1 VTTPYRRKETDVASI
16 AGGLR
21 VVTSPLTDSL
31 ARRPL
36 AVDAVAAL
44 CCVLVT
50 GPILMLLAHYG
61 PMTGMRWAGA
71 ASGVGCLL
79 LLGAHRWPLSIV
91 WATAAISATI
101 LALLPQ
107 APPCAPMVA
116 ALFLLAARTNRRTVI
131 RTSAAIGIALTA
143 EAFAVR
149 PELPALGANLAVAAW
164 TQLPSALGDAFRS
177 RRELLVSYQER
188 AERAEAT
195 REQEAHRRVAA
206 ERLRIARELH
216 DVVAHH
222 LTLVNAQAGVA
233 HHLVRQDAER
243 AYEALGQIRDTS
255 RAALDELRATVGLLR
270 QADEPDEPRAPAP
283 GLRDLPTLLDSF
295 RHAGL
300 PVDVQR
306 TGPYDLVPPLT
317 DLTAYRVVQ
326 EALTNAGKHVGGAHA
341 RLTIAVH
348 DNRLE
353 VIVADDGG
361 DGRITL
367 GGTGLGLI
375 SLRERVRAADGT
387 LRAGPSPEGG
397 FRVHAVLPLQPR
409 DHPPTRAREH
419 A

>member
-1 VTTPYRRKETDVASI
+1 MASL
-16 AGGLR
+16 ASGLR
-21 VVTSPLTDSL
+21 GVTSPLTGGL

-36 AVDAVAAL
+36 AVDAVAAIS
-44 CCVLVT
+44 CILVT
-50 GPILMLLAHYG
+50 GPIMMLLAHHSA
-61 PMTGMRWAGA
+61 MTDMRWAGA
-71 ASGVGCLL
+71 ASSVSCLL
-79 LLGAHRWPLSIV
+79 LLGARRWPLSTV
-91 WATAAISATI
+91 WATAALCATVM
-101 LALLPQ
+101 ALLPQ
-107 APPCAPMVA
+107 APPSAPAVA
-116 ALFLLAARTNRRTVI
+116 ALFLLAARTNRRTVL
-131 RTSAAIGIALTA
+131 RTSAAVGIALTA

-149 PELPALGANLAVAAW
+149 PGLSTLGANLAVAAW

-177 RRELLVSYQER
+177 RRELLVSYKER

-195 REQEAHRRVAA
+195 SEQEAHRRVAA

-270 QADEPDEPRAPAP
+270 QADDDEPRAPAP
-283 GLRDLPTLLDSF
+283 GLRDLPALLDSF

-306 TGPYDLVPPLT
+306 TGPYDAVPPLT

-326 EALTNAGKHVGGAHA
+326 EALTNAGKHVGGARA
-341 RLTIAVH
+341 QLTIAVR

-361 DGRITL
+361 DGRITRA
-367 GGTGLGLI
+367 GTGLGLI

-387 LRAGPSPEGG
+387 LQAGPSPEGG

-409 DHPPTRAREH
+409 NHALTRSRDHA
-419 A
+419 

>member
-1 VTTPYRRKETDVASI
+1 VALI

-21 VVTSPLTDSL
+21 VVTSPLTSGL

-44 CCVLVT
+44 SCVLVT
-50 GPILMLLAHYG
+50 GPIMMLLAHYG
-61 PMTGMRWAGA
+61 AMTDMRWAGM

-79 LLGAHRWPLSIV
+79 LLGARRWPVSTV
-91 WATAAISATI
+91 WATAAISATV

-107 APPCAPMVA
+107 APPSAPVVA
-116 ALFLLAARTNRRTVI
+116 ALFLLAARTNRRTAI
-131 RTSAAIGIALTA
+131 CTSAVVGIALTA

-149 PELPALGANLAVAAW
+149 PELSALGANLAVAAW

-177 RRELLVSYQER
+177 RRELLVSYKER
-188 AERAEAT
+188 AERAEAMS
-195 REQEAHRRVAA
+195 EQEAHRRVEA

-233 HHLVRQDAER
+233 HHLVRHDAER

-270 QADEPDEPRAPAP
+270 QADEPDQPRAPAP
-283 GLRDLPTLLDSF
+283 GMRDLPALLDSF

-306 TGPYDLVPPLT
+306 TGPYDAVPPLT
-317 DLTAYRVVQ
+317 DLTAYRIVQ

-341 RLTIAVH
+341 HLTIAVQ

-361 DGRITL
+361 DGRVTRA
-367 GGTGLGLI
+367 GTGLGLI
-375 SLRERVRAADGT
+375 SLRERVRAAEGT
-387 LRAGPSPEGG
+387 LQAGPDPDGG
-397 FRVHAVLPLQPR
+397 FRVHAVLPLQPSNHALPR
-409 DHPPTRAREH
+409 PREH

>member
-1 VTTPYRRKETDVASI
+1 VAAI
-16 AGGLR
+16 AGALR

-44 CCVLVT
+44 SCVLVT
-50 GPILMLLAHYG
+50 GPIMMLLARDSAM
-61 PMTGMRWAGA
+61 PDMRWAGA
-71 ASGVGCLL
+71 ALGVGCLL
-79 LLGAHRWPLSIV
+79 LLGARRWPLSTV
-91 WATAAISATI
+91 WATAAISATV

-107 APPCAPMVA
+107 APPCAPVVA

-131 RTSAAIGIALTA
+131 GASAVVGIALTA

-149 PELPALGANLAVAAW
+149 PELSALGANLAVAAW

-177 RRELLVSYQER
+177 RRELLVSYKER
-188 AERAEAT
+188 AERAEAAS
-195 REQEAHRRVAA
+195 EQEAHRRVAA

-270 QADEPDEPRAPAP
+270 QPDEPDQPRTPAP
-283 GLRDLPTLLDSF
+283 GMRDLPALLDSF

-306 TGPYDLVPPLT
+306 TGPYDAVPPLT

-341 RLTIAVH
+341 QLTIAVH
-348 DNRLE
+348 GNRLE

-361 DGRITL
+361 DGRITRA
-367 GGTGLGLI
+367 GTGLGLI
-375 SLRERVRAADGT
+375 SLSERVRAADGT
-387 LRAGPSPEGG
+387 LQTGPSPEGG
-397 FRVHAVLPLQPR
+397 FRVHAVLPLQPSN
-409 DHPPTRAREH
+409 HAPTRSREH

>member
-1 VTTPYRRKETDVASI
+1 MA
-16 AGGLR
+16 
-21 VVTSPLTDSL
+21 SPLTGSL
-31 ARRPL
+31 ARRPF

-44 CCVLVT
+44 SCLLVT
-50 GPILMLLAHYG
+50 GPVMMLLAHYG

-71 ASGVGCLL
+71 VSGVGCLL
-79 LLGAHRWPLSIV
+79 LLGARRWPLSTL
-91 WATAAISATI
+91 WATAAISATV

-107 APPCAPMVA
+107 APPSAPVVA
-116 ALFLLAARTNRRTVI
+116 ALFLLAARTNRRTVVWA
-131 RTSAAIGIALTA
+131 SAVVGIALTA

-149 PELPALGANLAVAAW
+149 PELSALGANLAVAAW

-177 RRELLVSYQER
+177 RRELLVSYKER

-270 QADEPDEPRAPAP
+270 QADEPDQPRAPAP
-283 GLRDLPTLLDSF
+283 GLRDLPALLDSF

-306 TGPYDLVPPLT
+306 TGPDDAIPPLT
-317 DLTAYRVVQ
+317 DLTAYRVIQ

-341 RLTIAVH
+341 RLTIAAH
-348 DNRLE
+348 GNRLE

-361 DGRITL
+361 DGRTSRA
-367 GGTGLGLI
+367 GTGLGLI

-387 LRAGPSPEGG
+387 LQAGPSPEGG

-409 DHPPTRAREH
+409 NHALTRSREP

>member
-1 VTTPYRRKETDVASI
+1 
-16 AGGLR
+16 
-21 VVTSPLTDSL
+21 VVTSPLTSGL

-44 CCVLVT
+44 SCVLVT
-50 GPILMLLAHYG
+50 GPIMMLLAHYG
-61 PMTGMRWAGA
+61 AMTDMRWAGM

-79 LLGAHRWPLSIV
+79 LLGARRWPVSTV
-91 WATAAISATI
+91 WATAAISATV

-107 APPCAPMVA
+107 APPSAPVVA
-116 ALFLLAARTNRRTVI
+116 ALFLLAARTNRRTAI
-131 RTSAAIGIALTA
+131 CTSAVVGIALTA

-149 PELPALGANLAVAAW
+149 PELSALGANLAVAAW

-177 RRELLVSYQER
+177 RRELLVSYKER
-188 AERAEAT
+188 AERAEAMS
-195 REQEAHRRVAA
+195 EQEAHRRAEA

-270 QADEPDEPRAPAP
+270 QADEPDQPRAPAP
-283 GLRDLPTLLDSF
+283 GMRDLPALLDSF

-306 TGPYDLVPPLT
+306 TGPYDAVPPLT
-317 DLTAYRVVQ
+317 DLTAYRIVQ

-341 RLTIAVH
+341 HLTIAVQ

-361 DGRITL
+361 DGRVTRA
-367 GGTGLGLI
+367 GTGLGLI
-375 SLRERVRAADGT
+375 SLRERVRAAEGT
-387 LRAGPSPEGG
+387 LQAGPDPDGG
-397 FRVHAVLPLQPR
+397 FRVHAVLPLQPSNHALPR
-409 DHPPTRAREH
+409 PREH

>member
-1 VTTPYRRKETDVASI
+1 MAFI

-21 VVTSPLTDSL
+21 VVTSPLSGSL
-31 ARRPL
+31 ARRPF
-36 AVDAVAAL
+36 AVDAVAAVS
-44 CCVLVT
+44 CVLVT
-50 GPILMLLAHYG
+50 GPIMMLLAHDSA
-61 PMTGMRWAGA
+61 MADMRWAGA
-71 ASGVGCLL
+71 ASLVGCLL
-79 LLGAHRWPLSIV
+79 LLGAHRWPLSTV
-91 WATAAISATI
+91 WATAAIGATV

-107 APPCAPMVA
+107 ATPPSAPVVA
-116 ALFLLAARTNRRTVI
+116 ALFLLAVRTNRRIVV
-131 RTSAAIGIALTA
+131 RTSAAVGIALTA

-149 PELPALGANLAVAAW
+149 PELSALGANLAVAAW

-177 RRELLVSYQER
+177 RRELLVSYKER

-195 REQEAHRRVAA
+195 SEQEAHRRVTA
-206 ERLRIARELH
+206 ERMRIARELH

-270 QADEPDEPRAPAP
+270 QADEPDQPRAPAP
-283 GLRDLPTLLDSF
+283 GLRDLPALLDSF

-306 TGPYDLVPPLT
+306 TGEYDAVPPLT
-317 DLTAYRVVQ
+317 DLTAYRVIQ

-341 RLTIAVH
+341 HLTIAVH
-348 DNRLE
+348 GNRLE

-361 DGRITL
+361 DGRITRA
-367 GGTGLGLI
+367 GTGLGLV
-375 SLRERVRAADGT
+375 SLRERVRVADGT
-387 LRAGPSPEGG
+387 LQAGPNPEGG
-397 FRVHAVLPLQPR
+397 FRVHAVLPLPLQPGS
-409 DHPPTRAREH
+409 HALTRSAEH

>member
-1 VTTPYRRKETDVASI
+1 MASI
-16 AGGLR
+16 TGGLR
-21 VVTSPLTDSL
+21 VVTSPLAGSL

-36 AVDAVAAL
+36 AVDALAAL
-44 CCVLVT
+44 SCVLVT
-50 GPILMLLAHYG
+50 GPIMMLLAHDSA
-61 PMTGMRWAGA
+61 MADMRWAGA
-71 ASGVGCLL
+71 ALAVGCLL
-79 LLGAHRWPLSIV
+79 LLGARRWPLTIV
-91 WATAAISATI
+91 WATAAISATV
-101 LALLPQ
+101 LALLPA
-107 APPCAPMVA
+107 APPPSAPVVA

-131 RTSAAIGIALTA
+131 RTSAAVGIALTA

-149 PELPALGANLAVAAW
+149 PELSALGANLAVAAW

-177 RRELLVSYQER
+177 RRELLVSYKER

-195 REQEAHRRVAA
+195 SEQEAHRRVAA

-270 QADEPDEPRAPAP
+270 QADEPDQPRTPTP
-283 GLRDLPTLLDSF
+283 GLRDLPALLDSF

-306 TGPYDLVPPLT
+306 TGEYDAVPPLT
-317 DLTAYRVVQ
+317 DLTAYRVIQ

-341 RLTIAVH
+341 HLTIAVH

-361 DGRITL
+361 DGGGRIARA
-367 GGTGLGLI
+367 GTGLGLI

-387 LRAGPSPEGG
+387 LQAGPSPEGG
-397 FRVHAVLPLQPR
+397 FRVHAVLPLQPSN
-409 DHPPTRAREH
+409 HALTWPREH

>member
-1 VTTPYRRKETDVASI
+1 M
-16 AGGLR
+16 
-21 VVTSPLTDSL
+21 VTSPLAGSL

-44 CCVLVT
+44 SCVLVT
-50 GPILMLLAHYG
+50 GPVMMLLAQRSA
-61 PMTGMRWAGA
+61 MSDMRWAGA
-71 ASGVGCLL
+71 ALAVGCLL
-79 LLGAHRWPLSIV
+79 LFGARRWPLTIV
-91 WATAAISATI
+91 GATAAISATAQ
-101 LALLPQ
+101 ALLPE
-107 APPCAPMVA
+107 APPPSAPVVA

-131 RTSAAIGIALTA
+131 RTSAIVGIALTA

-149 PELPALGANLAVAAW
+149 PEVSALGANLAVAAW

-177 RRELLVSYQER
+177 RRELLVSYKER
-188 AERAEAT
+188 AERAEAMS
-195 REQEAHRRVAA
+195 EQEAHRRVAA

-233 HHLVRQDAER
+233 HHLVRRDAER

-270 QADEPDEPRAPAP
+270 QADEPDQPRTPAP
-283 GLRDLPTLLDSF
+283 GMRDLPGLLDSF

-300 PVDVQR
+300 SVDVQR
-306 TGPYDLVPPLT
+306 TGQYDAVPPLT
-317 DLTAYRVVQ
+317 DLTAYRVIQ

-348 DNRLE
+348 DNSLE

-361 DGRITL
+361 DGRVARA
-367 GGTGLGLI
+367 GTGLGLI

-387 LRAGPSPEGG
+387 LQAGPDPEGG
-397 FRVHAVLPLQPR
+397 FRVHAVLPLQSGEHALPR
-409 DHPPTRAREH
+409 PREH

>member
-1 VTTPYRRKETDVASI
+1 VDV
-16 AGGLR
+16 
-21 VVTSPLTDSL
+21 
-31 ARRPL
+31 
-36 AVDAVAAL
+36 VAAVS
-44 CCVLVT
+44 CVLVT
-50 GPILMLLAHYG
+50 GPIMMLLARNSA
-61 PMTGMRWAGA
+61 MANMRWAGA

-79 LLGAHRWPLSIV
+79 LLGARRRPLSTV
-91 WATAAISATI
+91 CATAVISAI
-101 LALLPQ
+101 VLALLPQ
-107 APPCAPMVA
+107 APPPCTPVVA
-116 ALFLLAARTNRRTVI
+116 ALFLLAARTNRRTVLL
-131 RTSAAIGIALTA
+131 TSAAVGVALTA

-149 PELPALGANLAVAAW
+149 PELSALGANLAVAAW

-177 RRELLVSYQER
+177 RRELLVSYKER

-195 REQEAHRRVAA
+195 SEEEAHRRVEA

-233 HHLVRQDAER
+233 HHLVLQDAER

-270 QADEPDEPRAPAP
+270 QADEPDEPRTPAP
-283 GLRDLPTLLDSF
+283 GLRDLPALLDSF

-306 TGPYDLVPPLT
+306 TGPYDAVPPLT

-326 EALTNAGKHVGGAHA
+326 EALTNAGKHAAGAHA
-341 RLTIAVH
+341 HLTIEMH
-348 DNRLE
+348 SNRLE
-353 VIVADDGG
+353 VIVTDDGG
-361 DGRITL
+361 DGLTTRA
-367 GGTGLGLI
+367 GTGLGLI

-387 LRAGPSPEGG
+387 LQAGPRPEGG
-397 FRVHAVLPLQPR
+397 FRVHAVLPLQPAN
-409 DHPPTRAREH
+409 HALTRTREP